1 MTGDGGSNP
10 SGVGA
15 SRAPQ
20 GASSFTALSP
30 VYETRELKIAYGIQF
45 HPGESLRITPQRF
58 LADHLELSAD
68 IEKVSESEYLN
79 HLQRVR
85 FTIEETTSK
94 QQFIDWL
101 KTPELHVIYMGHARY
116 GRGPC
121 FGAQGLV
128 DPAARPPELF
138 KTEDWEEGSDSAS
151 GIFRMGYPY
160 IGVEAREVAE
170 HGYTANP
177 VKESEGRPARADCDP
192 DVRGHLG
199 SLRARTPEHIHPEL
213 LGRLRNHQ
221 EGDRYWSYDS
231 FRGRAIIHHA
241 GWRDTISAP
250 SDFGSLHDPGDIDN
264 TQMQCRV
271 FAHLGCTT
279 FTHNHPVVRRIAN
292 WSRSGNER
300 YAYWT
305 SNLSAPHAVG
315 PWVHA
320 VISYNQQNAFASWG
334 PSLDWAVRRANR
346 SLRALGATYHL
357 I

>member
-1 MTGDGGSNP
+1 MSGDGNP
-10 SGVGA
+10 NAGGVGA

-58 LADHLELSAD
+58 LDDHLELSD
-68 IEKVSESEYLN
+68 DLEKVSDSEYIN
-79 HLQRVR
+79 HLQGVR
-85 FTIEETTSK
+85 FTIEETTRK

-101 KTPELHVIYMGHARY
+101 KTPEVHVIYMGHARY

-121 FGAQGLV
+121 FGERGLV
-128 DPAARPPELF
+128 DPDAKPVELF
-138 KTEDWEEGSDSAS
+138 KTEDWEEGGDDDS
-151 GIFRMGYPY
+151 GLFRMGYPY
-160 IGVEAREVAE
+160 IGVEASEVVE

-177 VKESEGRPARADCDP
+177 VKESEDRPARADCDP
-192 DVRGHLG
+192 DVRGYLS
-199 SLRARTPEHIHPEL
+199 SLRARTPEQIYPGL
-213 LGRLRNHQ
+213 IDQLRDHQ
-221 EGDRYWSYDS
+221 EGDRYWSYS
-231 FRGRAIIHHA
+231 SPRGPAIIHHA
-241 GWRDTISAP
+241 GWQSTFSNP
-250 SDFGSLHDPGDIDN
+250 SDLGSLHDPDDPDN

-279 FTHNHPVVRRIAN
+279 FTHNYPVVRRIAK
-292 WSRSGNER
+292 WARSGNER

-305 SNLSAPHAVG
+305 TNLSAPHAVG

-320 VISYNQQNAFASWG
+320 VISYNQQNAFASWE
-334 PSLDWAVRRANR
+334 PSLKWAVQRANR
-346 SLRALGATYHL
+346 SLRAAGATYRL